1 MKYAEAIDTDPVL
14 DQFLSFLAVDLKKHP
29 ENLKP
34 LTASNRHCVAM
45 LVDGIEI
52 DLDAPLSDEDE
63 CTA

>member
-1 MKYAEAIDTDPVL
+1 MKYAETIDTDPML

-29 ENLKP
+29 EKLKP
-34 LTASNRHCVAM
+34 LTATNRYCVAM

-63 CTA
+63 